1 MKKLFVVMLAVALLP
16 AAVFAQ
22 QSGMR
27 GEVSDNTGG
36 VLPGVTVEA
45 CSPVLIEGCRVAIS
59 DGAGIYFIT
68 NLQPGTYGV
77 TMSLPGFSTFVQ
89 EEITVPAQ
97 FVSEV
102 NGALA
107 IGGVEETITVTGESP
122 VVDTVQSSRT
132 ETFTREIFDALPT
145 TRSTQ
150 SLGYL
155 AQGTRL
161 ARPAVGGFGNPKI
174 HSRGLTTHHTTTHL
188 DGMQVDQVDCDF
200 CGGGKNIDPGLGA
213 EFAMTTS
220 SATAEVQTGGFRIN
234 VIPREGGNTQ
244 SGHAYIGFSGIHL
257 SNSNID
263 SNLMAQGISTGN
275 QTVFHEE
282 FNPSWG
288 GPILRD
294 RLWFFA
300 SSRWTRRYTAVANTE
315 WPDSPLMREALPDLI
330 GEQGIQEGWGRTIA
344 LRLTGQITERQ
355 KASVFFERSFSM
367 TGRILQGWGWE
378 NVTLEPLEGSRHR
391 ANNNTRRYLAQVK
404 YTYTPS
410 SRTLVE
416 FGYSE
421 RNGGGWLVNQPDTPI
436 TRRSGAG
443 RNLVPDVP
451 DDLLQCIVTPCFQ
464 PLSYDQTRAYFT
476 DGIRRQDNVLR
487 TRWGGDGHVWN
498 MAFPG
503 FAKIPQ
509 GSFSY
514 VTGSHNFKTGFQ
526 FMRSARGQQLTALG
540 GFFDLSYRQGIPTDV
555 HIANESVSSTWG
567 REYSFYAQ
575 DTWTMDRLTINLGV
589 RNDNFNTGNDM
600 WRATGGIPASRFK
613 HARLFESD
621 VIEEIRPR
629 DWSPRFSI
637 VYDLFGDAKTAVK
650 FSANRYTRRYTEGLG
665 SRYHPVGWGWD
676 GRRWADCSL
685 LPSSAIPGGLQVF
698 SGQIQNCPT
707 QGMLM
712 SEGFTQA
719 EADFYLSTNGD
730 GIAQDHEIGRRGNT
744 NVFTDIPPT
753 EAPTRAGNRIDGN
766 LKRES
771 NVEYTASIQHEI
783 LPRTSVTFAYYY
795 RTFFNIPQSLNAA
808 LPLCDPYSAVAGQ
821 LCGAYNVVPVTF
833 TDSFGVLPQYSGSTF
848 NVFNRSSE
856 FETLAP
862 DVVDTNSSRNGAR
875 YQAYEL
881 SFQTRLP
888 NGGTA
893 FGGWTGHQHAQDSCG
908 VENPNGGTV
917 INMIS
922 GEDRTQQGG
931 RFCSQINPEL
941 SPTPWD
947 GMPFR
952 HDFKFFAVYPLPGD
966 FQVSGGVQA
975 YSGQEKW
982 AAYQVQPGD
991 FPASVVQTFGTTVNL
1006 NAPGELY
1013 EEYWQQVDFNIRK
1026 HFRFRGVEYTAQLDV
1041 FNALNDN
1048 SVLRSINNYS
1058 TVLFRPLEIIQ
1069 GRVTKIAV
1077 QVNW

>member
-89 EEITVPAQ
+89 EEIIVPAQ

-200 CGGGKNIDPGLGA
+200 CGGGKNVDPGLGA

-421 RNGGGWLVNQPDTPI
+421 RNGGGWLVNQPGHANHAAVGRRPQPRAGRSRRPASVHRDAVLPAAELRPDPGVLHRWDPAAGQRLTDAVGR
-436 TRRSGAG
+436 RRSCVEHGVPGVREDPTGVVLVCDGVAQLQDRLPVHALRPWAAAHRAGRLLRSVLPPGHPHRCAHRQRVGVLDVGAG
-443 RNLVPDVP
+443 IQ
-451 DDLLQCIVTPCFQ
+451 LL
-464 PLSYDQTRAYFT
+464 RA
-476 DGIRRQDNVLR
+476 
-487 TRWGGDGHVWN
+487 GHVDDG
-498 MAFPG
+498 PVDDQ
-503 FAKIPQ
+503 PRRPER
-509 GSFSY
+509 
-514 VTGSHNFKTGFQ
+514 H
-526 FMRSARGQQLTALG
+526 
-540 GFFDLSYRQGIPTDV
+540 
-555 HIANESVSSTWG
+555 
-567 REYSFYAQ
+567 
-575 DTWTMDRLTINLGV
+575 
-589 RNDNFNTGNDM
+589 FNTGNDM

-698 SGQIQNCPT
+698 SGQIQNCRP

-771 NVEYTASIQHEI
+771 NVEYTASIQ
-783 LPRTSVTFAYYY
+783 
-795 RTFFNIPQSLNAA
+795 Q
-808 LPLCDPYSAVAGQ
+808 
-821 LCGAYNVVPVTF
+821 
-833 TDSFGVLPQYSGSTF
+833 
-848 NVFNRSSE
+848 
-856 FETLAP
+856 
-862 DVVDTNSSRNGAR
+862 
-875 YQAYEL
+875 
-881 SFQTRLP
+881 
-888 NGGTA
+888 
-893 FGGWTGHQHAQDSCG
+893 
-908 VENPNGGTV
+908 
-917 INMIS
+917 
-922 GEDRTQQGG
+922 
-931 RFCSQINPEL
+931 
-941 SPTPWD
+941 
-947 GMPFR
+947 
-952 HDFKFFAVYPLPGD
+952 
-966 FQVSGGVQA
+966 
-975 YSGQEKW
+975 
-982 AAYQVQPGD
+982 
-991 FPASVVQTFGTTVNL
+991 
-1006 NAPGELY
+1006 
-1013 EEYWQQVDFNIRK
+1013 
-1026 HFRFRGVEYTAQLDV
+1026 
-1041 FNALNDN
+1041 
-1048 SVLRSINNYS
+1048 
-1058 TVLFRPLEIIQ
+1058 
-1069 GRVTKIAV
+1069 
-1077 QVNW
+1077 